1 MRWLPTTIRIGWYR
15 SYRSSAC
22 WLAFASR
29 RSLAG
34 FLTFRGEI
42 ERGLGPPRRGFH
54 RRFPL
59 FKQGSRFDSSFDES
73 IKEVPIPIIKART
86 GLDDSISKRDS
97 FLILVGASDYAW

>member
-73 IKEVPIPIIKART
+73 IKEVFQF
-86 GLDDSISKRDS
+86 LLSK
-97 FLILVGASDYAW
+97 LGQASTIQSLSGTLS